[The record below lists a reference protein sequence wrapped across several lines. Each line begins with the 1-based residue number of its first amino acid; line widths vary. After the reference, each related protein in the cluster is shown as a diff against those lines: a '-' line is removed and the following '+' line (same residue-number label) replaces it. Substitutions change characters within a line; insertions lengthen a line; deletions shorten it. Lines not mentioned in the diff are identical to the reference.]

1 MSEGV
6 RPSEDI
12 LAIAVVDESTA
23 RPVATCGTAFLIAD
37 GLAVTAWHCVRDLLK
52 PGQRYVVCRKRGP
65 DVYDPFPLSDIV
77 QHPAG
82 RDLALGRVP
91 LRASQ
96 RFALFMPAV
105 QPGMHVW
112 TFGYPAT
119 QLRHDAHGNNVFAL
133 GPRYLEGYVTRTF
146 IYPEGPG
153 GPSPAHELDIQV
165 PGGLS
170 GAPIFF
176 QGTDAILGVVFHAHE
191 VETVESFSSVDP
203 VTGERQ
209 PEIVRVIYFGLAYPL
224 DTLLELRGPATDDR
238 PLRELVSDVQKP

>member
-6 RPSEDI
+6 TPSDDI
-12 LAIAVVDESTA
+12 LPIAVIDEASG
-23 RPVATCGTAFLIAD
+23 RPVAACGTAFLIAD
-37 GLAVTAWHCVRDLLK
+37 GLAVTAWHCVRDPLK

-77 QHPAG
+77 QHPTG
-82 RDLALGRVP
+82 RDLALGHVP
-91 LRASQ
+91 LPATQ
-96 RFALFMPAV
+96 RFALFMPTV

-119 QLRHDAHGNNVFAL
+119 QLRRNSDGNKVFAL

-146 IYPEGPG
+146 IYPESPG
-153 GPSPAHELDIQV
+153 GPSPAYELDMQV

-170 GAPIFF
+170 GAPVFL

-191 VETVESFSSVDP
+191 VETVEAFGYVDP
-203 VTGERQ
+203 ATGKRE

-224 DTLLELRGPATDDR
+224 DTLLALRGPATNDR
-238 PLRELVSDVQKP
+238 PLRNVVPGAHNP